1 MTMWIPLLQQHVSYI
16 DMLSGMP
23 GGTAVAMILIGLAL
37 TMVVAVATRSAFV
50 TIATGTLSMC
60 VAIGLGF
67 GNPILA
73 LVIFAGACATGFVFN
88 RNRA

>member
-1 MTMWIPLLQQHVSYI
+1 MTMWIPLLQQQVSYI

-23 GGTAVAMILIGLAL
+23 GGPGAAMTLIGL
-37 TMVVAVATRSAFV
+37 VVTILVAFISRSAFA
-50 TIATGTLSMC
+50 TIAAGTLSLC
-60 VAIGLGF
+60 SAVGFGF

-73 LVIFAGACATGFVFN
+73 LVIFLAAASTGFVFN